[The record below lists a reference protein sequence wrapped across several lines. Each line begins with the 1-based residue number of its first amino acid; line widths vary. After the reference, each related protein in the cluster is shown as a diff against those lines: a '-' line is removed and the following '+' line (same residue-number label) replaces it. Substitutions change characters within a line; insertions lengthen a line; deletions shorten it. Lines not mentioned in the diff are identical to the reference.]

1 LLPDCDVYFRL
12 CFMLVICAFAAASS
26 IARFVRCIISVKP
39 IHSSYPCNNA
49 PNIQPMHPR
58 N

>member
-1 LLPDCDVYFRL
+1 
-12 CFMLVICAFAAASS
+12 MLVTCAFAAASS

-39 IHSSYPCNNA
+39 IHDPYPCNNA
-49 PNIQPMHPR
+49 PAMHPAKPR